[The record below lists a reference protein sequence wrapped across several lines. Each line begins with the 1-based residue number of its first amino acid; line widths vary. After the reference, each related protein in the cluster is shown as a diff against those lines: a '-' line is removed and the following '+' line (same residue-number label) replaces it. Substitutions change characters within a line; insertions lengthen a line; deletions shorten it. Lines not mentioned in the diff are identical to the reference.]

1 MDIRHDAQRVRV
13 SAGLDHSE
21 EMIAEVDEPPD
32 DFSYFSKTIKHT
44 SHAPANIYT
53 RAQLLNQSRR
63 ESLLTR
69 QLHSENDNSTEE
81 DEQVKPARGLST
93 ASAWSTQSTASTA
106 ELTSDDGRS
115 VASPTTSPPLRPV
128 HNGLPVSEKPLANE
142 PRIVGLDAIATQ
154 DRAKDGPQE
163 KSLEA
168 GLGRKR
174 CITFACGNKSTVK
187 PVSPPTPPP
196 TEEDKPASPPK
207 RKCMIKFAC
216 PARAGAER
224 KPSEPVA
231 GKRAVSPPPPQR
243 RTAQQTRPTSEK
255 AHRGSDSTVTHVS
268 PKNLRTTSATAV
280 TTKNDERPKL
290 PRRISNGSDSGG
302 EGTRFHEFATSDDE
316 PEEWIQESTCW
327 RSRLTVTDTLKKENI
342 IRQLGEEVDE
352 EALQEEDDDDLEDT
366 DDDPADDDDDDEDDD
381 LDAEEL
387 EDDDSDDGFHSD
399 NEEGFAVSDS
409 DDESENEWWTPAG
422 RSTAATSMDHIDHH
436 LTTNQF
442 KTDRTGSTSSVNSS
456 GSDGISPRSKRR
468 YPRHHRSPRSEAV
481 NIQRPGTPDLP
492 DSTDFV
498 CGTLDEDRP
507 LEQAYITRIKE
518 REAAK
523 HRPMPQDID
532 PTFPTSDP
540 DMDEEDDEDIEDPE
554 ESESEAIMHG
564 DMDPVDERGNGR
576 RTSFTPRR
584 KSVQRSPPV
593 TTRMRSPAP
602 SRRPSLAPRRSTHRS
617 PPPRA
622 GSPAPRRPSP
632 APVRRTARAGSPAP
646 RRPSP
651 APFRLTARAGSPA
664 PRRPSPA
671 PAKVSFRAK
680 SPAPR
685 RPSSPPARRSNCRSP
700 PPLIKRSVTAPVR
713 KLFGGQSPQR
723 SRSHI
728 QGVTMSSPPNT
739 RRTSPSEIGPSV
751 RPFGIGLGARPA
763 PLTHTASL
771 PRAGGFQI
779 SRMDRLEAHDIE
791 DESDTA
797 GETPL
802 KRRGAID
809 IVKGLEK
816 KRLRRKEKM
825 HQKACAK
832 AAAKGEK
839 QYKVKPGKGCE
850 RMREVGLELQR
861 YKGKGEHILSV

>member
-1 MDIRHDAQRVRV
+1 MDVRHDSQRVRMSV
-13 SAGLDHSE
+13 GIDHNE
-21 EMIAEVDEPPD
+21 EMLAEMDEPPD
-32 DFSYFSKTIKHT
+32 DQSYFSKTMKHT
-44 SHAPANIYT
+44 SHAPIYT
-53 RAQLLNQSRR
+53 RAQLLQASRR

-69 QLHSENDNSTEE
+69 QLNSENENSTEE
-81 DEQVKPARGLST
+81 DEQIQPTRGLST
-93 ASAWSTQSTASTA
+93 VSAWSTQSTTSTA

-115 VASPTTSPPLRPV
+115 VASPTTSPPLRPI
-128 HNGLPVSEKPLANE
+128 HNGLPVPEKSITNE
-142 PRIVGLDAIATQ
+142 PRIVGLDALATQ
-154 DRAKDGPQE
+154 DKAKDGLPE
-163 KSLEA
+163 KTVEA

-174 CITFACGNKSTVK
+174 CITFACGNKAAVK
-187 PVSPPTPPP
+187 PTSPPTPPP
-196 TEEDKPASPPK
+196 STEEDKPASPPK

-216 PARAGAER
+216 PARAGAE
-224 KPSEPVA
+224 KKAVEPVP
-231 GKRAVSPPPPQR
+231 GKRPISPPPPQR
-243 RTAQQTRPTSEK
+243 RISQQTRPTAEK
-255 AHRGSDSTVTHVS
+255 SHRGSDSTVTHVS
-268 PKNLRTTSATAV
+268 PKNLRTSSNTAV
-280 TTKNDERPKL
+280 TIKNATPPKIVRKL
-290 PRRISNGSDSGG
+290 SNGSDSGG

-327 RSRLTVTDTLKKENI
+327 RSRLTVSDTLKKENI

-352 EALQEEDDDDLEDT
+352 EALQEEDEDDLDDT
-366 DDDPADDDDDDEDDD
+366 DDLADDDEDEDDD
-381 LDAEEL
+381 LDVDEL
-387 EDDDSDDGFHSD
+387 EDDSDDGFHSD

-409 DDESENEWWTPAG
+409 DEEDSENEWWTPAG
-422 RSTAATSMDHIDHH
+422 RSTAATSMDHFDH

-442 KTDRTGSTSSVNSS
+442 KVNRTGSTSSIDSS
-456 GSDGISPRSKRR
+456 GSDGISPETRR
-468 YPRHHRSPRSEAV
+468 RHPLHRKSSRSEAV

-507 LEQAYITRIKE
+507 LEQAYITRMKE

-564 DMDPVDERGNGR
+564 DMDPINERGNER
-576 RTSFTPRR
+576 RPSFNPRR
-584 KSVQRSPPV
+584 KSVQRSPPA
-593 TTRMRSPAP
+593 TTRMRSPP
-602 SRRPSLAPRRSTHRS
+602 PKRTTRRS

-632 APVRRTARAGSPAP
+632 APMRRS
-646 RRPSP
+646 
-651 APFRLTARAGSPA
+651 ARAGSPA

-671 PAKVSFRAK
+671 PARVSARAR

-685 RPSSPPARRSNCRSP
+685 RASPAPARRSTCRSP
-700 PPLIKRSVTAPVR
+700 PPPVKRSATAPTR
-713 KLFGGQSPQR
+713 KLFGQSPQR
-723 SRSHI
+723 LRSYG
-728 QGVTMSSPPNT
+728 QGAGMSSPPNT
-739 RRTSPSEIGPSV
+739 RRVSPTAIPPTI
-751 RPFGIGLGARPA
+751 RPFGLGLGARPA

-771 PRAGGFQI
+771 PRTGGFQI
-779 SRMDRLEAHDIE
+779 SRMDRLEAHDLE

-802 KRRGAID
+802 KKRGAID

-816 KRLRRKEKM
+816 KRLRRREKM

>member
-1 MDIRHDAQRVRV
+1 MDVRHDSQRTRL

-21 EMIAEVDEPPD
+21 EMLAEADEPPD
-32 DFSYFSKTIKHT
+32 DQSYFSKTFKHT
-44 SHAPANIYT
+44 SHAPTNIYS
-53 RAQLLNQSRR
+53 RDQLLHASRR

-69 QLHSENDNSTEE
+69 QLNSENDNSTEE
-81 DEQVKPARGLST
+81 EDRAQPPRGLSA
-93 ASAWSTQSTASTA
+93 ASVWSTQSTTSTA

-115 VASPTTSPPLRPV
+115 ISSPTTSPPLRPV
-128 HNGLPVSEKPLANE
+128 QNGLAVPEKPLSNE
-142 PRIVGLDAIATQ
+142 LRIVGLDAIATQ
-154 DRAKDGPQE
+154 DKPKDE
-163 KSLEA
+163 VEA

-174 CITFACGNKSTVK
+174 CITFACGNKGKDK

-196 TEEDKPASPPK
+196 TTEEDKPASPPK
-207 RKCMIKFAC
+207 RKCTIKFAC
-216 PARAGAER
+216 PARAGAEN
-224 KPSEPVA
+224 KPAELLT
-231 GKRAVSPPPPQR
+231 GKRPVSPPPPQR
-243 RTAQQTRPTSEK
+243 RTTQQTKPTAEK

-268 PKNLRTTSATAV
+268 PKNIRTASITAV
-280 TTKNDERPKL
+280 TTRVETAPTL
-290 PRRISNGSDSGG
+290 LRRLSNGSDSGG

-316 PEEWIQESTCW
+316 PEEWVQESTCW

-352 EALQEEDDDDLEDT
+352 EALQEEDEDDLDDED
-366 DDDPADDDDDDEDDD
+366 DDDPADEDDEDEDD
-381 LDAEEL
+381 GDADEAEE
-387 EDDDSDDGFHSD
+387 DDSDDGFHSD
-399 NEEGFAVSDS
+399 DEEGFAVSDS
-409 DDESENEWWTPAG
+409 DGEDSENEWWTPAG
-422 RSTAATSMDHIDHH
+422 RSTAATSMDHLTDH
-436 LTTNQF
+436 LTTNHF
-442 KTDRTGSTSSVNSS
+442 KTDRSGSTSSMNSS
-456 GSDGISPRSKRR
+456 SSRGESPRSRHRR
-468 YPRHHRSPRSEAV
+468 HRHHKHSKSEAV
-481 NIQRPGTPDLP
+481 DIQRSDLPDLP

-507 LEQAYITRIKE
+507 IEQAYITRIKE

-523 HRPMPQDID
+523 HKLMPQDID

-540 DMDEEDDEDIEDPE
+540 EMDEEDDEDIEDPE
-554 ESESEAIMHG
+554 ESESEVIMLGSLEQIHG
-564 DMDPVDERGNGR
+564 TGR
-576 RTSFTPRR
+576 RVSFTPNPRR
-584 KSVQRSPPV
+584 KSAHHSPPP
-593 TTRMRSPAP
+593 TRHRSPAP
-602 SRRPSLAPRRSTHRS
+602 RRPSPAPKRTTRRS

-632 APVRRTARAGSPAP
+632 APARISIRARSPPPPP

-651 APFRLTARAGSPA
+651 VPARRSARTGSPA
-664 PRRPSPA
+664 P
-671 PAKVSFRAK
+671 V
-680 SPAPR
+680 
-685 RPSSPPARRSNCRSP
+685 RRSNGRSP
-700 PPLIKRSVTAPVR
+700 PPPVKRSATEPVR
-713 KLFGGQSPQR
+713 KLFGQSPPPPR
-723 SRSHI
+723 TFLR
-728 QGVTMSSPPNT
+728 GTGMTSPPNT
-739 RRTSPSEIGPSV
+739 RSTSPSAIGPSS
-751 RPFGIGLGARPA
+751 RPLGIGLGARPA

-779 SRMDRLEAHDIE
+779 SRMDRLELHDME

-797 GETPL
+797 GEAPL

-839 QYKVKPGKGCE
+839 QYKVRPGKGCE

>member
-1 MDIRHDAQRVRV
+1 MDVRHDSQRVRV

-21 EMIAEVDEPPD
+21 EMLAEVDEPPD
-32 DFSYFSKTIKHT
+32 AQCYFSKNMKHT
-44 SHAPANIYT
+44 SHAPTSMYT
-53 RAQLLNQSRR
+53 RAQLMHASRR

-69 QLHSENDNSTEE
+69 QLNSENDNSTEE
-81 DEQVKPARGLST
+81 DEQIQPTRGLST
-93 ASAWSTQSTASTA
+93 ASIWSTQSTASTA

-115 VASPTTSPPLRPV
+115 VASPTTSPPLRPTK
-128 HNGLPVSEKPLANE
+128 NGLPVSEKSLAGE
-142 PRIVGLDAIATQ
+142 PRIVGLDAITTQ
-154 DRAKDGPQE
+154 DKAKDGPPE
-163 KSLEA
+163 KAVEA

-174 CITFACGNKSTVK
+174 CITFACGNKTTVK
-187 PVSPPTPPP
+187 AASPPTPPP
-196 TEEDKPASPPK
+196 STEEDKPASPPK

-224 KPSEPVA
+224 KDVETVVS
-231 GKRAVSPPPPQR
+231 KRPVSPPPPQR
-243 RTAQQTRPTSEK
+243 RISQQTRPTAEK

-268 PKNLRTTSATAV
+268 PKNLRTSSSISVV
-280 TTKNDERPKL
+280 TRNDAMPKL
-290 PRRISNGSDSGG
+290 PRKLSNGSDSGG

-327 RSRLTVTDTLKKENI
+327 RSRLTVSDTLKKENI

-352 EALQEEDDDDLEDT
+352 EALQEEDEDDLEDT
-366 DDDPADDDDDDEDDD
+366 DDDPAEDDDDDEDDD
-381 LDAEEL
+381 LDVDEL
-387 EDDDSDDGFHSD
+387 DDDSDDGFHSD

-409 DDESENEWWTPAG
+409 DEDSENEWWTPAG
-422 RSTAATSMDHIDHH
+422 RSTAATSMDHIDH

-442 KTDRTGSTSSVNSS
+442 KTNRTGSTSSINSS

-468 YPRHHRSPRSEAV
+468 YPRHHKSSRSEAM

-507 LEQAYITRIKE
+507 LEQAYITRMKE

-554 ESESEAIMHG
+554 ESESDAIMHG
-564 DMDPVDERGNGR
+564 DMDPLDNER

-602 SRRPSLAPRRSTHRS
+602 PRRPSPAPRRSTRRS
-617 PPPRA
+617 PPPRS

-632 APVRRTARAGSPAP
+632 APVRRSARAGSPAP

-651 APFRLTARAGSPA
+651 APFRLTTRAPSPA

-671 PAKVSFRAK
+671 PLKVSARAR
-680 SPAPR
+680 SPAPAPR
-685 RPSSPPARRSNCRSP
+685 RPSPAPVRRSICRSP
-700 PPLIKRSVTAPVR
+700 PPPVKRSATAPVR
-713 KLFGGQSPQR
+713 KLFGQSPQR
-723 SRSHI
+723 FPSQT
-728 QGVTMSSPPNT
+728 QGVGMSSPPNT
-739 RRTSPSEIGPSV
+739 RSTSPTGVAPSV
-751 RPFGIGLGARPA
+751 RPYGIGLGARPA

-771 PRAGGFQI
+771 PRTGGFQI
-779 SRMDRLEAHDIE
+779 SRMDRLEAHDID

-797 GETPL
+797 GEVPL

-839 QYKVKPGKGCE
+839 LYKVKPGKGCE

>member
-1 MDIRHDAQRVRV
+1 MDVQHDSQRVRV

-21 EMIAEVDEPPD
+21 DMLAEMDEPPD
-32 DFSYFSKTIKHT
+32 DQSYFSKTMKHT
-44 SHAPANIYT
+44 QHAPTYT
-53 RAQLLNQSRR
+53 RAQLLQASRR

-69 QLHSENDNSTEE
+69 QLNSENDNSTEE
-81 DEQVKPARGLST
+81 DERSQPTRGLST
-93 ASAWSTQSTASTA
+93 ASVWSTQSTTSTA

-115 VASPTTSPPLRPV
+115 VASPTTSPPLRPT
-128 HNGLPVSEKPLANE
+128 HNGLPVSEKSLINE
-142 PRIVGLDAIATQ
+142 PRIVGLDALAAQ
-154 DRAKDGPQE
+154 DKAKDGPPE
-163 KSLEA
+163 KSVEA

-174 CITFACGNKSTVK
+174 CITFACGNKAALK
-187 PVSPPTPPP
+187 PISPPTPPP
-196 TEEDKPASPPK
+196 STEEDKPASQPK

-216 PARAGAER
+216 PARAGAEK
-224 KPSEPVA
+224 KPAEPVP
-231 GKRAVSPPPPQR
+231 GKRPVSPPPPQR
-243 RTAQQTRPTSEK
+243 RISQQTRPTAEK

-268 PKNLRTTSATAV
+268 PKNLRTPPSTAV
-280 TTKNDERPKL
+280 TIKNDVVPKL
-290 PRRISNGSDSGG
+290 PRKLSNGSDSGG

-327 RSRLTVTDTLKKENI
+327 RSRLTVSDTLKKENI

-352 EALQEEDDDDLEDT
+352 EALQEEDEDDLEDT
-366 DDDPADDDDDDEDDD
+366 DDPADDDDDDDD
-381 LDAEEL
+381 LDVDEL
-387 EDDDSDDGFHSD
+387 EEDDSDDGFHSD
-399 NEEGFAVSDS
+399 NEEGFAGSDS
-409 DDESENEWWTPAG
+409 DGEDSDNEWWTPAG
-422 RSTAATSMDHIDHH
+422 RSTAATSMDHLDH

-442 KTDRTGSTSSVNSS
+442 KVNRTGSTSSINSS
-456 GSDGISPRSKRR
+456 GSDGVSPRSKRR
-468 YPRHHRSPRSEAV
+468 HTRLHKPSSRSEAV
-481 NIQRPGTPDLP
+481 DIQRPGTPDLP

-507 LEQAYITRIKE
+507 IEQAYITRMKE

-540 DMDEEDDEDIEDPE
+540 DMDEEDDDDIEDPE
-554 ESESEAIMHG
+554 ESDSEAIMHG
-564 DMDPVDERGNGR
+564 DMDPIDERGNER
-576 RTSFTPRR
+576 RPSFNPRR
-584 KSVQRSPPV
+584 KSVQRSPPT

-602 SRRPSLAPRRSTHRS
+602 KRSTRRS

-632 APVRRTARAGSPAP
+632 APARRAARAGSPAP
-646 RRPSP
+646 RRPSA
-651 APFRLTARAGSPA
+651 APFRLSTRA
-664 PRRPSPA
+664 PSPA
-671 PAKVSFRAK
+671 PAKIAARAR

-685 RPSSPPARRSNCRSP
+685 RASPAPVKRSTCRSP
-700 PPLIKRSVTAPVR
+700 PPPVKRSATAPVR
-713 KLFGGQSPQR
+713 KLFGQSPQR
-723 SRSHI
+723 MRSYG
-728 QGVTMSSPPNT
+728 QGANMSSPPNT
-739 RRTSPSEIGPSV
+739 RRGSPTAIAPSV

-771 PRAGGFQI
+771 PRTGGFQI

-802 KRRGAID
+802 KKRGAID

-816 KRLRRKEKM
+816 KRLRRKEKL

-839 QYKVKPGKGCE
+839 QYKVRPGKGCE

>member
-1 MDIRHDAQRVRV
+1 MDVRHDSQRVRV

-21 EMIAEVDEPPD
+21 EMLAEVDEPPD
-32 DFSYFSKTIKHT
+32 VQCYFSKNMNHT
-44 SHAPANIYT
+44 SHAPASMYT
-53 RAQLLNQSRR
+53 RAQLLHASRR

-69 QLHSENDNSTEE
+69 QLNSENDNSTEE
-81 DEQVKPARGLST
+81 DEQVQPTRGLST
-93 ASAWSTQSTASTA
+93 ASIWSTQSTASTA

-115 VASPTTSPPLRPV
+115 VASPTTSPPLRPTQ
-128 HNGLPVSEKPLANE
+128 NGLPVSEKSLASE
-142 PRIVGLDAIATQ
+142 PRIVGLDAITTQ
-154 DRAKDGPQE
+154 DKAKDGPPE
-163 KSLEA
+163 KSVEA

-174 CITFACGNKSTVK
+174 CITFACGNKTTAK
-187 PVSPPTPPP
+187 AASPPTPPP
-196 TEEDKPASPPK
+196 STEEDKPASPPK

-216 PARAGAER
+216 PAQAGAER
-224 KPSEPVA
+224 KQVEPVVT
-231 GKRAVSPPPPQR
+231 KRPVSPPPPQR
-243 RTAQQTRPTSEK
+243 RISQQTRPTQ

-268 PKNLRTTSATAV
+268 PKNLRTSSSISVV
-280 TTKNDERPKL
+280 TRNDAMPKL
-290 PRRISNGSDSGG
+290 PRKLSNGSDSGG
-302 EGTRFHEFATSDDE
+302 EGTRFHEFATSDEE

-327 RSRLTVTDTLKKENI
+327 RSRLTVSDTLKKENI

-352 EALQEEDDDDLEDT
+352 EALQEEEEEEDDDLEDT
-366 DDDPADDDDDDEDDD
+366 DDDPAEDDDDDLDVDE
-381 LDAEEL
+381 L
-387 EDDDSDDGFHSD
+387 DDDSDDGFHSD

-409 DDESENEWWTPAG
+409 DEDSENEWWTPAG
-422 RSTAATSMDHIDHH
+422 RSTAATSMDHLDH

-442 KTDRTGSTSSVNSS
+442 KTHRTGSTSSINSS

-468 YPRHHRSPRSEAV
+468 SPRHHRPSRSEAV

-507 LEQAYITRIKE
+507 LEQAYITRMKE

-554 ESESEAIMHG
+554 ESESDAIMHG
-564 DMDPVDERGNGR
+564 DMDPLDNER

-593 TTRMRSPAP
+593 ATRMRSPAP
-602 SRRPSLAPRRSTHRS
+602 QRRPSPAPRRSTRRS

-632 APVRRTARAGSPAP
+632 APVRRSARAGSPAPPRRPSPAPFRLSTRAASPAP

-651 APFRLTARAGSPA
+651 APVRVSARARSPAPA

-671 PAKVSFRAK
+671 PV
-680 SPAPR
+680 
-685 RPSSPPARRSNCRSP
+685 RRSICRSP
-700 PPLIKRSVTAPVR
+700 PPQVKRSVTAPVR
-713 KLFGGQSPQR
+713 KLFGQSPQR
-723 SRSHI
+723 FSSQA
-728 QGVTMSSPPNT
+728 QGVGMSSPPNT
-739 RRTSPSEIGPSV
+739 RSTSPSGVGPSV
-751 RPFGIGLGARPA
+751 RPYGIGLGARPA

-771 PRAGGFQI
+771 PRTGGFQI
-779 SRMDRLEAHDIE
+779 SRMDRLEAHDID

-797 GETPL
+797 GEVPL

-839 QYKVKPGKGCE
+839 LYKVKPGKGCE

>member
-1 MDIRHDAQRVRV
+1 MDIRHDSQRVRV

-21 EMIAEVDEPPD
+21 EMLAEVDEPPD
-32 DFSYFSKTIKHT
+32 AQCYFSKNMKHT
-44 SHAPANIYT
+44 SHAPTSMYT
-53 RAQLLNQSRR
+53 RAQLMHASRR

-69 QLHSENDNSTEE
+69 QLNSENDNSTEE
-81 DEQVKPARGLST
+81 DEQIQPTRGLST
-93 ASAWSTQSTASTA
+93 ASIWSTQSTASTA

-115 VASPTTSPPLRPV
+115 VASPTTSPPLRPTK
-128 HNGLPVSEKPLANE
+128 NGLPVSEKSLAGE
-142 PRIVGLDAIATQ
+142 PRIVGLDAITTQ
-154 DRAKDGPQE
+154 DKAKDGPPE
-163 KSLEA
+163 KAVEA

-174 CITFACGNKSTVK
+174 CITFACGNKTTVK
-187 PVSPPTPPP
+187 AASPPTPPP
-196 TEEDKPASPPK
+196 STEEDKPASPPK

-224 KPSEPVA
+224 KDVETVVS
-231 GKRAVSPPPPQR
+231 KRPVSPPPPQR
-243 RTAQQTRPTSEK
+243 RISQQTRPTAEK

-268 PKNLRTTSATAV
+268 PKNLRTSSSISVV
-280 TTKNDERPKL
+280 TRNDAMPKL
-290 PRRISNGSDSGG
+290 PRKLSNGSDSGG

-327 RSRLTVTDTLKKENI
+327 RSRLTVSDTLKKENI

-352 EALQEEDDDDLEDT
+352 EALQEEDEDDLEDT
-366 DDDPADDDDDDEDDD
+366 DDDPAEDDDDDEDDD
-381 LDAEEL
+381 LDVDEL
-387 EDDDSDDGFHSD
+387 DDDSDDGFHSD

-409 DDESENEWWTPAG
+409 DEDSENEWWTPAG
-422 RSTAATSMDHIDHH
+422 RSTAATSMDHIDH

-442 KTDRTGSTSSVNSS
+442 KTNRTGSTSSINSS

-468 YPRHHRSPRSEAV
+468 YPRYHKSSRSEAM

-507 LEQAYITRIKE
+507 LEQAYITRMKE

-554 ESESEAIMHG
+554 ESESDAIMHG
-564 DMDPVDERGNGR
+564 DMDPLDNER
-576 RTSFTPRR
+576 RTSLTPRR

-602 SRRPSLAPRRSTHRS
+602 PRRPSPAPRRSTRRS
-617 PPPRA
+617 PPPRS

-632 APVRRTARAGSPAP
+632 APVRRSARAGSPAP

-651 APFRLTARAGSPA
+651 APFRLTTRAPSPA

-671 PAKVSFRAK
+671 PLKVSARAR
-680 SPAPR
+680 SPAPAPR
-685 RPSSPPARRSNCRSP
+685 RPSPAPVRRSICRSP
-700 PPLIKRSVTAPVR
+700 PPPVKRSATAPVR
-713 KLFGGQSPQR
+713 KLFGQSPQR
-723 SRSHI
+723 FPSQA
-728 QGVTMSSPPNT
+728 QGVGMSSPPNT
-739 RRTSPSEIGPSV
+739 RSTSPTGVAPSV
-751 RPFGIGLGARPA
+751 RPYGIGLGARPA

-771 PRAGGFQI
+771 PRTGGFQI
-779 SRMDRLEAHDIE
+779 SRMDRLEAHDID

-797 GETPL
+797 GEVPL

-839 QYKVKPGKGCE
+839 LYKVKPGKGCE

>member
-1 MDIRHDAQRVRV
+1 MDVRHDSQRVRM

-21 EMIAEVDEPPD
+21 EMLAEMDEPPD
-32 DFSYFSKTIKHT
+32 DQSYFSKTMKHT
-44 SHAPANIYT
+44 LHAPTYT
-53 RAQLLNQSRR
+53 RAQLLQASRR

-69 QLHSENDNSTEE
+69 QLNSENDNSTEE
-81 DEQVKPARGLST
+81 DEQIQPTRGLST
-93 ASAWSTQSTASTA
+93 ASVWSTQSTGSTA

-115 VASPTTSPPLRPV
+115 VASPTTSPPLRPI
-128 HNGLPVSEKPLANE
+128 HNGLPVSEKSLTNE
-142 PRIVGLDAIATQ
+142 PRIVGLDALATQ
-154 DRAKDGPQE
+154 DKTKDGPPE
-163 KSLEA
+163 KTVEA

-174 CITFACGNKSTVK
+174 CITFACGNKAAVK
-187 PVSPPTPPP
+187 PTTPPTPPP
-196 TEEDKPASPPK
+196 STEEDKPASPPK

-216 PARAGAER
+216 PARAGAE
-224 KPSEPVA
+224 KKAVEPA
-231 GKRAVSPPPPQR
+231 SSKRAVSPPPPQR
-243 RTAQQTRPTSEK
+243 RTSQQTRPTIEK
-255 AHRGSDSTVTHVS
+255 SHRGSDSTVTHVS
-268 PKNLRTTSATAV
+268 PKNLRSSSNIAATI
-280 TTKNDERPKL
+280 KNDTPPKL
-290 PRRISNGSDSGG
+290 PRKLSNGSDSGG

-327 RSRLTVTDTLKKENI
+327 RSRLTVSDTLKKENI

-352 EALQEEDDDDLEDT
+352 EALQEEDEDDLEDT
-366 DDDPADDDDDDEDDD
+366 DDPADDDDDDDDDD
-381 LDAEEL
+381 LDVDERE
-387 EDDDSDDGFHSD
+387 DDSDDGFHSD

-409 DDESENEWWTPAG
+409 DGEDSENEWWTPAG
-422 RSTAATSMDHIDHH
+422 RSTAATSMDHLDH

-442 KTDRTGSTSSVNSS
+442 KVNRTGSTSSINSS
-456 GSDGISPRSKRR
+456 GSDGISPRGKRR
-468 YPRHHRSPRSEAV
+468 YPRHHKSSRSEAV

-507 LEQAYITRIKE
+507 LEQAYITRMKE

-554 ESESEAIMHG
+554 ESDSEAIMHG
-564 DMDPVDERGNGR
+564 DMDPVNERGNER
-576 RTSFTPRR
+576 RLSFNPRR
-584 KSVQRSPPV
+584 KSVQRSPPA
-593 TTRMRSPAP
+593 TIRIRSPAP
-602 SRRPSLAPRRSTHRS
+602 KRSTHRS

-632 APVRRTARAGSPAP
+632 APVRRSARAGSPAP

-651 APFRLTARAGSPA
+651 APFRLSTRAGSPA
-664 PRRPSPA
+664 PVPRRPSPA
-671 PAKVSFRAK
+671 PARVSARAK

-685 RPSSPPARRSNCRSP
+685 RASPAPVRRSICRSP
-700 PPLIKRSVTAPVR
+700 PPPVKRSVTAPVR
-713 KLFGGQSPQR
+713 KLFGQSPQR
-723 SRSHI
+723 MRSYV
-728 QGVTMSSPPNT
+728 QGAGMSSPPNT
-739 RRTSPSEIGPSV
+739 RRPSPSAIAPSI
-751 RPFGIGLGARPA
+751 RPFGLGLGARPA

-771 PRAGGFQI
+771 PRTGGFQI

-802 KRRGAID
+802 KKRGAID